1 MSSGRD
7 LTGTAVV
14 VLAFLAMAGVAW
26 LDLTDGSIGPAFSIG
41 FVLIVVTA
49 PLAVQ
54 LRSIVTTGVLPPPLL
69 ILTLTGIVLIDPTAV
84 DVDGLADDAGAAARA
99 IAATL
104 DHGLILVIGHS
115 LALATI
121 VLRNVWAS
129 RARALRLQT
138 S

>member
-7 LTGTAVV
+7 LTGPAVV
-14 VLAFLAMAGVAW
+14 ILAFAAMAGVAW
-26 LDLTDGSIGPAFSIG
+26 LDLTDGTIGPALSVG
-41 FVLIVVTA
+41 FVLVAVTA

-69 ILTLTGIVLIDPTAV
+69 ILTLVGIVLIEPGAV
-84 DVDGLADDAGAAARA
+84 EVEGLAADAGTAARA

-104 DHGLILVIGHS
+104 DHGLTLVIGHA

-121 VLRNVWAS
+121 VVRNVWAS
-129 RARALRLQT
+129 RARALKLQT